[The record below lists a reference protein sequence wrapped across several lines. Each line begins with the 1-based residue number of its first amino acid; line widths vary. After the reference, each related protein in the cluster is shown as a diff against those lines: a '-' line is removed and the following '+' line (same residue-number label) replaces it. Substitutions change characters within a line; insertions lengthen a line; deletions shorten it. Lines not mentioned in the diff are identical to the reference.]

1 MACISQV
8 NAVLVVTEHKLKAQ
22 WHMHLLLGWLQA
34 SQLCGKQYCHTTNGS
49 VLVSQVQFPSRLN
62 SM

>member
-1 MACISQV
+1 M
-8 NAVLVVTEHKLKAQ
+8 LVVTEHKLKAQ

-34 SQLCGKQYCHTTNGS
+34 SQLCGKQYCYTTSGS
-49 VLVSQVQFPSRLN
+49 VLVSYVQPPSRLN